1 MAAVS
6 HIIIYRTPSLRRT
19 LALTAATVHLN
30 LLSPL
35 DASVVYVDACRQC
48 ARGKQARPCELNFK
62 TLNYT
67 TMCQEEYEF
76 DSG

>member
-6 HIIIYRTPSLRRT
+6 HIIIYRMPSLRRT
-19 LALTAATVHLN
+19 LALTADTVNLN
-30 LLSPL
+30 LMSLL
-35 DASVVYVDACRQC
+35 NASVVYVDACRQC
-48 ARGKQARPCELNFK
+48 TRGKQGDLCELNFK

-67 TMCQEEYEF
+67 IMCKREYEF

>member
-19 LALTAATVHLN
+19 LALTAVTVNLN
-30 LLSPL
+30 LLPPL
-35 DASVVYVDACRQC
+35 NASVVYVGACRQC
-48 ARGKQARPCELNFK
+48 TRGKEASFCELNVK

-67 TMCQEEYEF
+67 TMCQGEYEF